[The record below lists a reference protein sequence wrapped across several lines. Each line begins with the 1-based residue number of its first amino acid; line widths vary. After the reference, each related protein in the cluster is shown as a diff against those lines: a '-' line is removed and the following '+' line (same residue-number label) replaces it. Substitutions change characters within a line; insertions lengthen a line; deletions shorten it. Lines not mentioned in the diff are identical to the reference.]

1 MKKLFMG
8 VAILAALVGLMAVA
22 QGDSDGGIAQ
32 LRAELANLGLRVA
45 KLEHAAGQSP
55 QVSATDQGSS
65 AAAPVR
71 TMVLVSVSETH
82 HHPNAQEIAQLKRQC
97 SALMDTVNAAADQK
111 AADFGQP
118 VYTAHV
124 RGGVRGWGGVA
135 GAYTT
140 SNVGAIGRQVLA
152 DQHVENRYA
161 TLHAIK
167 KQKLDALQHADAEP
181 KQIIL
186 GHDGKTIITLET
198 KHNLSSSLNDIAI
211 GDLVTWSGTRQNA
224 DDDSETWLIRKI
236 EKVAQ

>member
-1 MKKLFMG
+1 MG
-8 VAILAALVGLMAVA
+8 AV
-22 QGDSDGGIAQ
+22 
-32 LRAELANLGLRVA
+32 
-45 KLEHAAGQSP
+45 
-55 QVSATDQGSS
+55 
-65 AAAPVR
+65 
-71 TMVLVSVSETH
+71 
-82 HHPNAQEIAQLKRQC
+82 
-97 SALMDTVNAAADQK
+97 
-111 AADFGQP
+111 
-118 VYTAHV
+118 
-124 RGGVRGWGGVA
+124 
-135 GAYTT
+135 
-140 SNVGAIGRQVLA
+140 GRQVLA

-211 GDLVTWSGTRQNA
+211 GDLVTWSGSRQNA

>member
-22 QGDSDGGIAQ
+22 QGDGDTAQ
-32 LRAELANLGLRVA
+32 LRLEVANLGLRVS

-55 QVSATDQGSS
+55 RSSGSGEGAS

-71 TMVLVSVSETH
+71 SMVLVSIHQSNH
-82 HHPNAQEIAQLKRQC
+82 QPNAEEIAQLKRQC

-124 RGGVRGWGGVA
+124 RGGVRGWRGGVA
-135 GAYTT
+135 GGYTV
-140 SNVGAIGRQVLA
+140 SNVGAVGRQVRA

-186 GHDGKTIITLET
+186 GHDGQTIITLET
-198 KHNLSSSLNDIAI
+198 KHNLSSSLNNIAI

>member
-32 LRAELANLGLRVA
+32 LRAELADLGLRVA
-45 KLEHAAGQSP
+45 KLEHAAGQSGR
-55 QVSATDQGSS
+55 SSGAGQGSS

-71 TMVLVSVSETH
+71 TMVLVSVHQSN
-82 HHPNAQEIAQLKRQC
+82 HHPNAEEIAQLKRQC

-111 AADFGQP
+111 AADFGQQ

-124 RGGVRGWGGVA
+124 RGGVRGWGGAV
-135 GAYTT
+135 GGGYTT

-152 DQHVENRYA
+152 DNMVENRYA

-167 KQKLDALQHADAEP
+167 KQKLEALQHADAEP

-186 GHDGKTIITLET
+186 GHDGKTIITWKPST
-198 KHNLSSSLNDIAI
+198 TCHRSSTTSPSAI
-211 GDLVTWSGTRQNA
+211 SSPGPVRARTR
-224 DDDSETWLIRKI
+224 TTTPRRG
-236 EKVAQ
+236 